1 MAVDERLIAPSAS
14 ARMRDNPWW
23 TLITVAL
30 GIVMVGLDGTVVAIA
45 NPFIGRSLHAS
56 LSDLQWITNA
66 YLLVL
71 AVLLVVGGRL
81 GDRYGRRRIFL
92 TGVVGFALA
101 SVGVGLA
108 DSITGAIILRG
119 LQGAFGA
126 LLLPNT
132 LALMRVAFPDDKL
145 NSAIGIWSSMSALA
159 TAGAPI
165 IGGLLV
171 EHVSWQ
177 SVFYLNVPVAIIT
190 CAVGAF
196 ALSESRESGLPSALL
211 SESTRPVS

>member
-1 MAVDERLIAPSAS
+1 MTAVDERLIAPSAS
-14 ARMRDNPWW
+14 ARMRGNPWW
-23 TLITVAL
+23 TLVTVAL
-30 GIVMVGLDGTVVAIA
+30 GIVMVGLDSTVVAIA
-45 NPFIGRSLHAS
+45 NPYIGRSLHAS

-71 AVLLVVGGRL
+71 AVLLVLGGRL

-92 TGVVGFALA
+92 AGVVGFALA

-159 TAGAPI
+159 PAGAPI
-165 IGGLLV
+165 IDPWDA
-171 EHVSWQ
+171 E
-177 SVFYLNVPVAIIT
+177 P
-190 CAVGAF
+190 
-196 ALSESRESGLPSALL
+196 
-211 SESTRPVS
+211 

>member
-23 TLITVAL
+23 PLITVAL

-81 GDRYGRRRIFL
+81 GDRY
-92 TGVVGFALA
+92 
-101 SVGVGLA
+101 
-108 DSITGAIILRG
+108 
-119 LQGAFGA
+119 
-126 LLLPNT
+126 
-132 LALMRVAFPDDKL
+132 
-145 NSAIGIWSSMSALA
+145 
-159 TAGAPI
+159 
-165 IGGLLV
+165 
-171 EHVSWQ
+171 
-177 SVFYLNVPVAIIT
+177 
-190 CAVGAF
+190 
-196 ALSESRESGLPSALL
+196 
-211 SESTRPVS
+211 